1 MEEDKKIPK
10 KWCEQQ
16 EVILKSWGE
25 AAACYRWMH
34 YQAFLKYRKS
44 NMRYTLPVI
53 VLSTITGTANFA
65 QEQFPLAFKPY
76 VPPTIGGLN
85 LIAGLVATISQ
96 FLKISELMEGHRVAA
111 MAFGKFSRVVR
122 LQLSMPL
129 EDRDKNGADLVEMC
143 KSEYDTLIE
152 QSPAI
157 PGDILKHFEHNFP
170 SEQDITR
177 PEILHIEPI
186 QKFLKY
192 LPTGDTSRQELMEN
206 LVALGK
212 GQMPTKAF
220 FTNMVDEVESRQS
233 ESGSDSDLEE
243 VVSEPSP
250 DTQEEPI

>member
-1 MEEDKKIPK
+1 MDEDKNIPK

-16 EVILKSWGE
+16 EVILKGWGE

-170 SEQDITR
+170 SGEDITR

-192 LPTGDTSRQELMEN
+192 LPTDTSGRELMEN

-212 GQMPTKAF
+212 GRVPTKEF
-220 FTNMVDEVESRQS
+220 FMNVVDEVESRQS
-233 ESGSDSDLEE
+233 ESDDDAELDE
-243 VVSEPSP
+243 VVSETQ
-250 DTQEEPI
+250 DTQEAQ